1 MSNGLGDSIASVTNF
16 LGINKVADAVAKLVG
31 APDCG
36 CKERQEYLNYL
47 FPYDSYSRTFNVT
60 KNFIYNEIV
69 YQQGSTINVTQE
81 SPLFPAVIHFVKEG
95 MLEEI

>member
-31 APDCG
+31 VPGCG